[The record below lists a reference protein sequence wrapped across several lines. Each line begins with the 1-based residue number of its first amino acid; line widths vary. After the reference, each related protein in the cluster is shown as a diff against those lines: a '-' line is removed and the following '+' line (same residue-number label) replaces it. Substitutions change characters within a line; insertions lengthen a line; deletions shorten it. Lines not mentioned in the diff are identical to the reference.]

1 MQQFEC
7 RPLNDQEQIDREH
20 KAKKNRA
27 RLILVVIF
35 AFLFLVVAW
44 TVWKEWHLRVA
55 YQENFLDRTVQMMAS
70 QLYRF
75 LSGQEVRFRLFS
87 ERAEQLFRQKTES
100 LEPIERYQK
109 TWEQFLA
116 THVCSLLREIYPHML
131 GTGFYAEGLY
141 MVPEGGVCGNN
152 ESIKLHKSTLEG
164 YIRNDFASEKR
175 ALVSVHFLKKPR
187 RQVIPSHALKLSD
200 LYQTVVF
207 RWKMPSDVFRHLK
220 DVYVIMLWPAHE
232 LEHVL
237 YGHAEV
243 DSTAYRFEIVEKG
256 TGEYRRSIA
265 LGQETPGMMEPAF
278 VGFREQCEER
288 YGTLCVA
295 GYMLKQGYWE
305 IVLWAAVMIVVFIF
319 FIFFLW
325 RVMGDLY
332 DDLRDARKKVKQYEG
347 RDKITGLYTLEEAK
361 KKFCSGIE
369 KGYWKDC
376 KEGYHGVCIL
386 DVDYLRKINSSYQYT
401 TGDRIMK
408 TLAEKCINWCEG
420 SLKKKALGL
429 QVIMARLGGDTIVAI
444 FPCIAKDEKTGY
456 ENLKEIAES
465 LRDAGEF
472 EYSEHA
478 DEKSVRTGVT
488 VSIGAALVKA
498 DAHFD
503 DLLNAADPWVDTAKR
518 AGRNCCRIRGI
529 HQLSQPQEKKNHDEQ
544 KVSKKRARPDAA

>member
-7 RPLNDQEQIDREH
+7 KPLNDQEQIDRDY
-20 KAKKNRA
+20 KAKKNQT
-27 RLILVVIF
+27 RLMLVLVF
-35 AFLFLVVAW
+35 VFLFMAVAW
-44 TVWKEWHLRVA
+44 MVWQEWRLRVA

-75 LSGQEVRFRLFS
+75 LSGQEARFRLFS
-87 ERAEQLFRQKTES
+87 ERAEQLLRQQTGS

-109 TWEQFLA
+109 TWQQFLA
-116 THVCSLLREIYPHML
+116 TRVCSLLREIYPHML
-131 GTGFYAEGLY
+131 GAGFYAEGLY
-141 MVPEGGVCGNN
+141 MVPEGGICGNN
-152 ESIKLHKSTLEG
+152 ESINLHKSTLEG
-164 YIRNDFASEKR
+164 YIRNDFASEER

-187 RQVIPSHALKLSD
+187 RQVFLSHALKLSD

-207 RWKMPSDVFRHLK
+207 RWKMPSYVFHQLK

-237 YGHAEV
+237 YGHAEL
-243 DSTAYRFEIVEKG
+243 DSAAYRFEIVEKG
-256 TGEYRRSIA
+256 VGEYRRSIP
-265 LGQETPGMMEPAF
+265 LGQGTPRMMEPAV
-278 VGFREQCEER
+278 VGVREQCDER

-295 GYMLKQGYWE
+295 GYLLRKEYWE
-305 IVLWAAVMIVVFIF
+305 IVLWGAVMTVVFIF
-319 FIFFLW
+319 FIFLLW
-325 RVMGDLY
+325 RVIGDLY
-332 DDLRDARKKVKQYEG
+332 DDLRDARKTIKQYEG

-386 DVDYLRKINSSYQYT
+386 DVDYLRKINSTYHYT

-408 TLAEKCINWCEG
+408 ALAEKCIEWCEG

-456 ENLKEIAES
+456 ANLKEIAES

-472 EYSEHA
+472 EYSEHT
-478 DEKSVRTGVT
+478 DEKTIRTGVT

-518 AGRNCCRIRGI
+518 AGRNCCRIRGM
-529 HQLSQPQEKKNHDEQ
+529 HQLSQRQEKKDPDERKAPKEDMEQ
-544 KVSKKRARPDAA
+544 HAA